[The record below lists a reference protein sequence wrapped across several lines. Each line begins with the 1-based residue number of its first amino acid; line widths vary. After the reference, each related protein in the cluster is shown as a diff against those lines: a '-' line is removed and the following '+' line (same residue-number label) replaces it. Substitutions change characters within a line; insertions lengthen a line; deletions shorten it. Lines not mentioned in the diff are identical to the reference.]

1 MSHQKSP
8 RVKRH
13 ERLQKRIKGQANLS
27 LTSLMDIFTILVF
40 FLLVNSQNP
49 AKLPDMTQLQ
59 LPISNAEKDPKE
71 QLVVMITKKEIL
83 VQDMHV
89 ISVTDAMANKGDN
102 IPALGAEL
110 RYRASKTVAPLNE
123 QGVPERDITILSDK
137 DTPYSVVRKVMATCS
152 QNDFAKISFA
162 VARGGKKS

>member
-1 MSHQKSP
+1 MSHNKSP

-49 AKLPDMTQLQ
+49 AKLPDITQLQ
-59 LPISNAEKDPKE
+59 LPVSTAEKDPKE
-71 QLVVMITKKEIL
+71 QLIVMITKKDIL
-83 VQDMHV
+83 VQDLQV
-89 ISVTDAMANKGDN
+89 ATVVEAMANKSDN
-102 IPALGAEL
+102 IAALGAEL
-110 RYRASKTVAPLNE
+110 RFRAAKTVAPLNE
-123 QGVPERDITILSDK
+123 QGVPERDITIISDK
-137 DTPYSVVRKVMATCS
+137 DTPYSVIRKVMATCS

-162 VARGGKKS
+162 EARGGKKS

>member
-1 MSHQKSP
+1 MSHAKSP

-13 ERLQKRIKGQANLS
+13 ERLQKRIKGQASLS

-49 AKLPDMTQLQ
+49 AKLPDITQLQ
-59 LPISNAEKDPKE
+59 LPVSRAEKDPKE
-71 QLVVMITKKEIL
+71 QLIVMITKKDIL

-89 ISVTDAMANKGDN
+89 VSVADAMANKGDV
-102 IPALGAEL
+102 ITALGTEL
-110 RYRASKTVAPLNE
+110 RYRAAKTVAPLNE
-123 QGVPERDITILSDK
+123 QGIPERDITILSDK

>member
-1 MSHQKSP
+1 MSHNKSP

-49 AKLPDMTQLQ
+49 AKLPDITQLQ
-59 LPISNAEKDPKE
+59 LPVSTAEKDPKE
-71 QLVVMITKKEIL
+71 QLIVMITKKDIL
-83 VQDMHV
+83 VQDLQV
-89 ISVTDAMANKGDN
+89 ATVVEAMANKSDN
-102 IPALGAEL
+102 IAALGAEL
-110 RYRASKTVAPLNE
+110 RFRAAKTVAPLNE
-123 QGVPERDITILSDK
+123 QGVPERDITIISDK
-137 DTPYSVVRKVMATCS
+137 DTPYSVIRKVMATCS

>member
-13 ERLQKRIKGQANLS
+13 ERLQRRIKGQASLS

-49 AKLPDMTQLQ
+49 AKLPDINQLQ

-83 VQDMHV
+83 VQDAHV
-89 ISVTDAMANKGDN
+89 ITVADAMANKGDL
-102 IPALGAEL
+102 IQALGTEL

-137 DTPYSVVRKVMATCS
+137 ETPYSVIRKVMATCS

>member
-1 MSHQKSP
+1 MSHNKSP

-49 AKLPDMTQLQ
+49 AKLPDITQLQ
-59 LPISNAEKDPKE
+59 LPVSTAEKDPKE
-71 QLVVMITKKEIL
+71 QLIVMITKKDIL
-83 VQDMHV
+83 VQDMQIATV
-89 ISVTDAMANKGDN
+89 AEAMANKTDN
-102 IPALGAEL
+102 IAALGAEL
-110 RYRASKTVAPLNE
+110 RFRAAKTIAPLNE
-123 QGVPERDITILSDK
+123 QGIPERDITILSDK
-137 DTPYSVVRKVMATCS
+137 DTPYSVIRKVMATCS

>member
-1 MSHQKSP
+1 MSHAKSP

-13 ERLQKRIKGQANLS
+13 ERLQKRIKGQASLS

-40 FLLVNSQNP
+40 FLLVNTQNP
-49 AKLPDMTQLQ
+49 AKLPDITQLQ
-59 LPISNAEKDPKE
+59 LPVSSAEKDPKE
-71 QLVVMITKKEIL
+71 QLIVMITKKDIL

-89 ISVTDAMANKGDN
+89 VSVADAMANKGDV
-102 IPALGAEL
+102 ITALGTEL
-110 RYRASKTVAPLNE
+110 RYRAAKTVAPLNE
-123 QGVPERDITILSDK
+123 QGIPERDITILSDK

>member
-1 MSHQKSP
+1 MSHNKSP

-49 AKLPDMTQLQ
+49 DKLPDITQLQ
-59 LPISNAEKDPKE
+59 LPVSTAEKDPKE
-71 QLVVMITKKEIL
+71 QLIVMITKKDIL
-83 VQDMHV
+83 VQDLQV
-89 ISVTDAMANKGDN
+89 ATVVEAMANKSDN
-102 IPALGAEL
+102 IAALGAEL
-110 RYRASKTVAPLNE
+110 RFRAAKTVAPLNE
-123 QGVPERDITILSDK
+123 QGVPERDITIISDK
-137 DTPYSVVRKVMATCS
+137 DTPYSVIRKVMATCS

>member
-1 MSHQKSP
+1 MSHAKSP

-13 ERLQKRIKGQANLS
+13 ERLQKRIKGQASLS

-49 AKLPDMTQLQ
+49 AKLPDITQLQ
-59 LPISNAEKDPKE
+59 LPVSSAEKDPKE
-71 QLVVMITKKEIL
+71 QLIVMITKKDIL

-89 ISVTDAMANKGDN
+89 VSVADAMANKGDV
-102 IPALGAEL
+102 ITALGTEL
-110 RYRASKTVAPLNE
+110 RYRAAKTVAPLNE
-123 QGVPERDITILSDK
+123 QGIPERDITILSDK

>member
-1 MSHQKSP
+1 MSSHKSP

-13 ERLQKRIKGQANLS
+13 ERLQRRIKGQASLS

-59 LPISNAEKDPKE
+59 LPVSTAEKDPKE

-89 ISVTDAMANKGDN
+89 ISVAEAMANKGDN
-102 IPALGAEL
+102 IPGLATEL
-110 RYRASKTVAPLNE
+110 KYRASKTVAPLNE
-123 QGVPERDITILSDK
+123 QGIPERDITILSDK

>member
-1 MSHQKSP
+1 MRHNKSP

-13 ERLQKRIKGQANLS
+13 VRLQKRFMVQANLS

-49 AKLPDMTQLQ
+49 AKLPDITQLQ
-59 LPISNAEKDPKE
+59 LPVSTAEKDPKE
-71 QLVVMITKKEIL
+71 QLIVMITKKDIL
-83 VQDMHV
+83 VQDLQV
-89 ISVTDAMANKGDN
+89 ATVVEAMANKSDN
-102 IPALGAEL
+102 IAALGAEL
-110 RYRASKTVAPLNE
+110 RFRAAKTVAPLNE
-123 QGVPERDITILSDK
+123 QGVPERDITIISDK
-137 DTPYSVVRKVMATCS
+137 DTPYSVIRKVMATCS